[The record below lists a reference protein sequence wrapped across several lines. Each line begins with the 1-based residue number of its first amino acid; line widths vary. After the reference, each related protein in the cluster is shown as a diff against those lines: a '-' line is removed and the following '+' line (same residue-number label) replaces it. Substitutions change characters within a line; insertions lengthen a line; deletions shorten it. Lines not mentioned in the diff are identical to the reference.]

1 MSTTRKVIIIGSGP
15 AGYTAA
21 IYAARA
27 NLAPVMFTGIQP
39 GGQLM
44 LTTLVENY
52 PGFVDGIDGPPLME
66 TFQKQAERF
75 GTETIAEDV
84 TAVDV
89 SRRPFRVTAGDVTL
103 EGHTVVIATGA
114 SAKLLGLDSESKLM
128 GRGVST
134 CATCDGF
141 FFKDQ
146 NIMVVGG
153 GDSAMEEALYLS
165 RLGRKVE
172 VVHRRD
178 ALRASKIMQE
188 RAFKNPKIEFVWNTA
203 VEDVL
208 DPAKGKVSGVRLR
221 NLKTGARWETPVDG
235 LFIAIGHQPNT
246 ALFKGQLELHPNE
259 YIKVV
264 PGTTQTSVPG
274 VFAAGDVQDFTY
286 RQAVT
291 AAGTGCMAALEA
303 ERYLEAHH
311 SGH

>member
-1 MSTTRKVIIIGSGP
+1 MPTTRKVIIIGSGP

-27 NLAPVMFTGIQP
+27 NLTPLMISGLQA

-52 PGFVDGIDGPPLME
+52 PGFVDGVMGPDLME
-66 TFQKQAERF
+66 TMRKQAERF
-75 GTETIAEDV
+75 GTDMVPEDA
-84 TAVDV
+84 TAVDFT
-89 SRRPFRVTAGDVTL
+89 RRPFVVRVGDTAY
-103 EGHTVVIATGA
+103 EAETVIIATGA
-114 SAKLLGLDSESKLM
+114 SAKLLGLPGERELM

-146 NIMVVGG
+146 DIMVVGG
-153 GDSAMEEALYLS
+153 GDSALEEALYLA
-165 RLGRKVE
+165 RLGRKVD

-178 ALRASKIMQE
+178 MLRASKIMQE
-188 RAFKNPKIEFVWNTA
+188 RAFKNPKITFMWNSVVDRIA
-203 VEDVL
+203 DQ
-208 DPAKGKVSGVRLR
+208 AAGKLTSVTVR
-221 NLKTGARWETPVDG
+221 NVKTGELVDRAVDG
-235 LFIAIGHQPNT
+235 LFVAIGHEPNT
-246 ALFKGQLELHPNE
+246 ALFRGQLELLENG
-259 YIKVV
+259 YVKIV

-274 VFAAGDVQDFTY
+274 VFAAGDVADFTW

-303 ERYLEAHH
+303 ERHLEATQP
-311 SGH
+311 

>member
-1 MSTTRKVIIIGSGP
+1 MATTRKVVIIGSGP
-15 AGYTAA
+15 SGYTAA

-27 NLAPVMFTGIQP
+27 NLSPIMFVGIQP

-52 PGFVDGIDGPPLME
+52 PGFVEGIDGPPLME
-66 TFQKQAERF
+66 TFHKQAERF
-75 GTETIAEDV
+75 GTEMIADDV
-84 TAVDV
+84 TEVDFG
-89 SRRPFRVTAGDVTL
+89 RRPFKVTGGDVAV
-103 EGHTVVIATGA
+103 EAHTVIIATGA
-114 SAKLLGLDSESKLM
+114 SAKLLGLPNESMLM

-153 GDSAMEEALYLS
+153 GDSALEEALYLS

-178 ALRASKIMQE
+178 TLRGSKIMQE
-188 RAFKNPKIEFVWNTA
+188 RAFKNPKISFTWDTA

-208 DPAKGKVSGVRLR
+208 DPSVGRVTTVKLR
-221 NLKTGARWETPVDG
+221 NLKTGARWDAQVDG
-235 LFIAIGHQPNT
+235 LFVAIGHQPNT
-246 ALFKGQLELHPNE
+246 ALFKGQVELHPND
-259 YIKVV
+259 YIKVK

-274 VFAAGDVQDFTY
+274 VFAAGDV
-286 RQAVT
+286 RAGASNRVAGAVGDG
-291 AAGTGCMAALEA
+291 AMAVRFVMQVLAG
-303 ERYLEAHH
+303 
-311 SGH
+311 